1 MLRIL
6 LLVNILLL
14 NLYACKGGYNSC
26 KRKIIDSHAIVN
38 QNIQIPISKKET
50 LIFTQNISTLNK
62 NLKII
67 KTDLFLS
74 LYLVK
79 SKKYFR
85 YPFKLNKHHSLG
97 VAAVDKKMA
106 LEGKIRIKQLGLNSL
121 ATFNDALFTPSLLM
135 TSCCSIEGIITPKGI
150 IEKDYIK
157 NFLDSKK
164 IQYGDIGI
172 RVKNKKR
179 DVVVRASDPFMKNN
193 RLKKDDC
200 ILAFDGKK
208 IKNSASLMKK
218 ILFSKIGTAHK
229 IKVKRKGKIL
239 NFKVITQKRYGGG
252 YISDTFLEQKGIY
265 FDKNLCITKIEKELN
280 SYGLKIGDRLI
291 QANGVEVDAQY
302 KLLENIANF
311 KESSLL
317 LFQRAGF
324 QFFVHVN

>member
-14 NLYACKGGYNSC
+14 NLYACKGGYHSC

-38 QNIQIPISKKET
+38 QNIKLPISKKET
-50 LIFTQNISTLNK
+50 LIFAQNISTIDK

-67 KTDLFLS
+67 KTDPFLS

-85 YPFKLNKHHSLG
+85 YPFKLNRHHTLG
-97 VAAVDKKMA
+97 VSAVDKKMA
-106 LEGKIRIKQLGLNSL
+106 LEGKIRKQQIGLNSF
-121 ATFNDALFTPSLLM
+121 ATFNDALFAPSLLM
-135 TSCCSIEGIITPKGI
+135 TSCCSIEGLITPKGI
-150 IEKDYIK
+150 INKDYIR
-157 NFLDSKK
+157 NFLNSKK

-172 RVKNKKR
+172 RAKDKDKN
-179 DVVVRASDPFMKNN
+179 VVIRASDPFMKHNPF
-193 RLKKDDC
+193 KKNDYV
-200 ILAFDGKK
+200 LTFDGKK
-208 IKNSASLMKK
+208 IKNSSSLMKK

-229 IKVKRKGKIL
+229 VKVKRKGKIL

-265 FDKNLCITKIEKELN
+265 FDKNLSITKIEKKSN

-291 QANGVEVDAQY
+291 QANGVKIDGQY
-302 KLLENIANF
+302 KLLDNIGNF

-324 QFFVHVN
+324 QFFVHIN